1 MGTKNTLA
9 DLNDL
14 LFAEMERLD
23 DESLKGDDL
32 KEELSRAK
40 GMAQIGTKIILNA
53 RTILDAAKFQDEK
66 LDADSK
72 TPRLLL
78 GDQK

>member
-32 KEELSRAK
+32 KEELSRAT